1 MSPFIAEM
9 VGTAILIYLGDGVVA
24 NVVLKDTLG
33 QSSGW
38 IVITWGWAMAVFV
51 AVFVVGPYSGAH
63 INPAV
68 SVGLATA
75 GIFAWSKVPIYL
87 AAQFLGAM
95 IGAVLVWLHYQPHFK
110 ATDDADAKLGVFC
123 TGPAIKE
130 MPENFISE
138 MLGTLMLVFA
148 VLYLTGPQID
158 LSGVILGSPDAAAK
172 GAVGLGS
179 LDALPVGLVVL
190 SIGLSLGGS
199 TGYAINPA
207 RDLSPRLMHQLLP
220 IPGKRDSNWGYAWV
234 PVVGP
239 LVGGALAAV
248 LSMIIGAA

>member
-1 MSPFIAEM
+1 MSPFMAEL

-24 NVVLKDTLG
+24 NVSLKNTLG
-33 QSSGW
+33 EGAGW
-38 IVITWGWAMAVFV
+38 IVVTWGWAMAVFI

-68 SVGLATA
+68 SIGLATA
-75 GIFAWSKVPIYL
+75 GIFAWSKVPMYV
-87 AAQFLGAM
+87 AAQLLGAFV
-95 IGAVLVWLHYQPHFK
+95 GAFLVWVHYHPHFK
-110 ATDDADAKLGVFC
+110 ATTDPDTQLRVFC
-123 TGPAIKE
+123 TGPALEE

-148 VLYLTGPQID
+148 VLYLTGPQLD
-158 LSGVILGSPDAAAK
+158 LSGVVLGAGIMKA

-207 RDLSPRLMHQLLP
+207 RDLSPRLVHQLLP
-220 IPGKRDSNWGYAWV
+220 LSDKRDSNWSYAWV
-234 PVVGP
+234 PVVAP
-239 LVGGALAAV
+239 IAGGVLAAL
-248 LSMIIGAA
+248 LSMVIGAN

>member
-1 MSPFIAEM
+1 MSPFMAEL

-24 NVVLKDTLG
+24 NVSLQDTLG
-33 QSSGW
+33 QNSGW
-38 IVITWGWAMAVFV
+38 IVVTWGWAMAVFV

-75 GIFAWSKVPIYL
+75 GVFAWAKVPMYVT
-87 AAQFLGAM
+87 AQFLGAA
-95 IGAVLVWLHYQPHFK
+95 IGAVLVWLHYHPHFR
-110 ATDDADAKLGVFC
+110 ATDDPDAKLGVFC

-130 MPENFISE
+130 TPENFVSE
-138 MLGTLMLVFA
+138 LLGTLMLVLA
-148 VLYLTGPQID
+148 VLYLTGPQLD
-158 LSGVILGSPDAAAK
+158 LSGVVLGAGIMRE

-179 LDALPVGLVVL
+179 LDALPIALVVL

-207 RDLSPRLMHQLLP
+207 RDLSPRLVHQLLP
-220 IPGKRDSNWGYAWV
+220 ISGKRDSNWGYAWV
-234 PVVGP
+234 PVVAP
-239 LVGGALAAV
+239 LAGGVLAAL
-248 LSMIIGAA
+248 LSVVIGAN

>member
-1 MSPFIAEM
+1 MASPFLAEL
-9 VGTAILIYLGDGVVA
+9 VGTAILIYLGDGVIA

-33 QSSGW
+33 QDSGW

-51 AVFVVGPYSGAH
+51 AVFIVGPHSGAH

-68 SVGLATA
+68 TLGLATA
-75 GIFAWSKVPIYL
+75 GVFAWTQVPVYL
-87 AAQFLGAM
+87 AAQF
-95 IGAVLVWLHYQPHFK
+95 IGAAFGAFLVWAHYHPHFE
-110 ATDDADAKLGVFC
+110 ATDDPDSKLGVFC

-130 MPENFISE
+130 MPENLISE
-138 MLGTLMLVFA
+138 ALGTLMLVFA
-148 VLYLTGPQID
+148 VLYLTGPQLD
-158 LSGVILGSPDAAAK
+158 LSGIVLGDGTARP
-172 GAVGLGS
+172 GPGGLGS

-207 RDLSPRLMHQLLP
+207 RDLSPRLMHAILP

-239 LVGGALAAV
+239 FMGGVLAAL
-248 LSMIIGAA
+248 LSMLIGTA

>member
-1 MSPFIAEM
+1 MSPFMAEL

-24 NVVLKDTLG
+24 NVSLKDTLG
-33 QSSGW
+33 EGAGW
-38 IVITWGWAMAVFV
+38 IVVTWGWAMAVFI

-68 SVGLATA
+68 SIGLATA
-75 GIFAWSKVPIYL
+75 GIFAWSKVPMYL
-87 AAQFLGAM
+87 AAQFVGAL
-95 IGAVLVWLHYQPHFK
+95 IGAVLVWVHYHPHFK
-110 ATDDADAKLGVFC
+110 ATKDPDTQLGVFC
-123 TGPAIKE
+123 TGPALKE
-130 MPENFISE
+130 MPENVISE

-148 VLYLTGPQID
+148 VLYLTGPQLD
-158 LSGVILGSPDAAAK
+158 LSGAVLGAGIMRADV
-172 GAVGLGS
+172 VGLGS

-207 RDLSPRLMHQLLP
+207 RDLSPRIVHALLP
-220 IPGKRDSNWGYAWV
+220 LSNKRDSNWGYAWV

-239 LVGGALAAV
+239 IAGGVLAAL
-248 LSMIIGAA
+248 LSMVIGAN